1 MTMRIFRALLPA
13 MCALLL
19 AQPHATLRAQSPPSG
34 SAAAAAAL
42 APTSFAVAPERSG
55 PIELDGIVDEA
66 AWRTAQVLPAT
77 QHWPDFGADRT
88 GRTRFR
94 VLHDEDH
101 LWISGVFHA
110 APRDVRGISLYRDRW
125 NGDDGADILIDGS
138 DDGATGLLFMTTPLG
153 VRLDSEI
160 RNDATDSGGIEAQND
175 EWNGFWQA
183 SSAIIDEGWSFEM
196 RIPYETLGMRR
207 GEGPPT
213 VGVILSRYLAAT
225 DERDI
230 FPAIPPEWSRAHA
243 KPSRAHRLELPA
255 ARPGLPLFATPYL
268 LTGAERTRDRTSD
281 DPAPVETKV
290 PFEVGGDVRVGV
302 GSGLTLDLTVNTD
315 FAQAESDALQV
326 NLDRFNLFFP
336 EKRQFFQERAN
347 NFEFQMGPEI
357 RLFHSRAI
365 GLDDTGQPRRILGGG
380 RLTGS
385 LGAWQV
391 GALSLQVDG
400 AEPGAGENNTVLR
413 LVRGIGGGRSYLG
426 GIATSRLV
434 ANGRSEFTFGGDA
447 LVQLDADEFLTVQA
461 ASTSGGGVGTR
472 GAGTARA
479 GTARAGLVERSAVR
493 VAWERRRVDGFAWA
507 VEGVRA
513 GTNFRPALGFQARDA
528 FTSTAADLYFSR
540 RPEAGGPVSRWRL
553 ISTTRSYWRTGDGSL
568 ESALQRLRA
577 QFTFRSGLFWNT
589 ALNFTFESLQ
599 DALTL
604 PGASVPAGRYHGV
617 DVFTFVD
624 LPRSLRFGGSAI
636 VYVGSVFDGR
646 RLDVTLAPR
655 LNFSRHLTLQPEL
668 RLQRLYFAE
677 RDQTVYADGAGL
689 RIQAALDT
697 RFSTES
703 FLQYSRAADR
713 VAANV
718 RLRYHHGEG
727 SDVFL
732 VYEGVRD
739 LDAALDAEQ
748 RALGQSD
755 GRLLLK
761 VTHTLRW

>member
-1 MTMRIFRALLPA
+1 MRIFRALLPA

-19 AQPHATLRAQSPPSG
+19 AQPDAMLRAQSPPSG

-42 APTSFAVAPERSG
+42 APASLAVAPERSG
-55 PIELDGIVDEA
+55 PIELDGIVDEP
-66 AWRTAQVLPAT
+66 AWRAAQVLRAT
-77 QHWPDFGADRT
+77 QQWPDFGADRT

-94 VLHDEDH
+94 VLHDEHD
-101 LWISGVFHA
+101 LWISGVFRA

-125 NGDDGADILIDGS
+125 NGDDAADILIDGS
-138 DDGATGLLFMTTPLG
+138 GDGVTGLLFITTPLG

-183 SSAIIDEGWSFEM
+183 SSAITDEGWSFEM

-213 VGVILSRYLAAT
+213 VGVILSRYHAAT

-268 LTGAERTRDRTSD
+268 LTGAERTRDRASD
-281 DPAPVETKV
+281 DPAPLETKV

-365 GLDDTGQPRRILGGG
+365 GLDDAGQPRRIWGGG

-385 LGAWQV
+385 VGAWQV

-400 AEPGAGENNTVLR
+400 AAPGAGENDAVLR

-434 ANGRSEFTFGGDA
+434 EDGRNELTFGGDA

-461 ASTSGGGVGTR
+461 AATSGGGG
-472 GAGTARA
+472 GAGGAETA
-479 GTARAGLVERSAVR
+479 GAGLAERNAVR

-507 VEGVRA
+507 VEGVRT
-513 GTNFRPALGFQARDA
+513 GTDFEPGLGFQARDA
-528 FTSTAADLYFSR
+528 FASTAADLFFSR
-540 RPEAGGPVSRWRL
+540 RPEAGGPVSRWRF

-599 DALTL
+599 DTLTL
-604 PGASVPAGRYHGV
+604 PGASVPAGRYHGI

-624 LPRSLRFGGSAI
+624 LPRSLRFGGSAT

-646 RLDVTLAPR
+646 RLDVRLAPR

-668 RLQRLYFAE
+668 QLQRFYFAK
-677 RDQTVYADGAGL
+677 RDQTVYADRAGL

-697 RFSTES
+697 RFSAEG
-703 FLQYSRAADR
+703 FLQYNRAADR

-718 RLRYHHGEG
+718 RLRYHRGEG
-727 SDVFL
+727 RDVFL

-748 RALGQSD
+748 RALGRSD